1 MLLEE
6 LAEDLVSAT
15 SGLLDGRIINIMN
28 PDGIIIASTQ
38 PERIGTFHKGARDA
52 AVSGK
57 PVSIRP
63 DQIQEYSGAR
73 EGYNMPLRVGGNIIG
88 VVGIYGE
95 PSEIRYLA
103 HLVEVYTEKY
113 YQLEALIRPQYAQG
127 ALKSILSEL
136 VRQDRLIVVEKFS
149 VEAPKTK
156 LLAQKLKDMAL
167 EDVLIITGE
176 LDENLFLA
184 ARNLHKVDVRDANGI
199 DPVSLIAFDKVV
211 MTADAV
217 KQVEEMLA

>member
-1 MLLEE
+1 ME
-6 LAEDLVSAT
+6 LVLKDAQSALTVSETTFGRDFNEALVHQVVVAY
-15 SGLLDGRIINIMN
+15 
-28 PDGIIIASTQ
+28 AA
-38 PERIGTFHKGARDA
+38 GARQGTRA
-52 AVSGK
+52 QKTRAEVTGSGK
-57 PVSIRP
+57 KPWR
-63 DQIQEYSGAR
+63 QKGTGRARSG
-73 EGYNMPLRVGGNIIG
+73 G
-88 VVGIYGE
+88 VTF
-95 PSEIRYLA
+95 A
-103 HLVEVYTEKY
+103 
-113 YQLEALIRPQYAQG
+113 ARPQDHSQKVNKKMYRG

-136 VRQDRLIVVEKFS
+136 VRQDRLIVVESFS

-184 ARNLHKVDVRDANGI
+184 ARNLHKVDVRDATGI